1 MTFRSV
7 VAVFVVLSTLL
18 VPTLA
23 AAQGL
28 NKPVTGIQGVAQGV
42 GAQGVINAIVNVLN
56 MLLMF
61 VALLAAIYLIYG
73 GVKYIT
79 SAGDATKADEAKSTI
94 LYALLGLIVIGLSA
108 VLVNFVLGAVAQ

>member
-1 MTFRSV
+1 MTFRSA

-42 GAQGVINAIVNVLN
+42 GPQGVINAIVNVLN

-79 SAGDATKADEAKSTI
+79 SAGDAGKADEAKSTI